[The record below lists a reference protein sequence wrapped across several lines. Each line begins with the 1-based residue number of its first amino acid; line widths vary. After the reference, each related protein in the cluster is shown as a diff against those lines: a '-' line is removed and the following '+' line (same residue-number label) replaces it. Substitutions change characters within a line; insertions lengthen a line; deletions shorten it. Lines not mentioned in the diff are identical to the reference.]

1 MTRFLLIN
9 LLVMTLCLPTGLAFA
24 HGNKHKGEPLVD
36 GEVSYTEEVDG
47 VKAVFIVEQITKIQ
61 RQGKVL
67 FECDIKARLSG
78 ADGAPGLNLADVA
91 MRYTSGHEKFGQ
103 VYALIPDPDD
113 QSYRKKVFLHEDGMQ
128 HFLLIVIDQ
137 TGSKREFHF
146 HHSF

>member
-1 MTRFLLIN
+1 MTRFLLIC
-9 LLVMTLCLPTGLAFA
+9 LLVMALGLSTGLAFA
-24 HGNKHKGEPLVD
+24 DDGKHKGEPLVD
-36 GEVSYTEEVDG
+36 GEVSYTDEVDG

-61 RQGKVL
+61 RKGKIL
-67 FECDIKARLSG
+67 FECDIKARLYG
-78 ADGAPGLNLADVA
+78 ADGAQVLTMADVA

-113 QSYRKKVFLHEDGMQ
+113 NSYRKKVFLHEDGEQ

-137 TGSKREFHF
+137 TGSKRKFHF